1 MITSSILGII
11 FGFLTNMLPLGM
23 KLINNKWEIERDI
36 TLKRLE
42 FDLAKQQ
49 IELQARNLA
58 AQIQL
63 ADILA
68 SLREGES
75 LRSHDTAISTD
86 GVVGVI
92 RALIR
97 PAITFILFGF
107 WLAVKIALLVHLLVM
122 EQVPFLTASE
132 ALLDPFTTGLVAA
145 VMGFWFSDRTI
156 SKHAD
161 LMRRD
166 ATGGLPVTKK

>member
-1 MITSSILGII
+1 MITSGILGIVL
-11 FGFLTNMLPLGM
+11 GFLTNVLPLGM
-23 KLINNKWEIERDI
+23 KLINNKWELEKEI
-36 TLKRLE
+36 TLKKLE
-42 FDLAKQQ
+42 FDLAKQN
-49 IELQARNLA
+49 IELQAKNLA
-58 AQIQL
+58 VNLEL
-63 ADILA
+63 ANTLA
-68 SLREGES
+68 ALREGES

-97 PAITFILFGF
+97 PVITFILFGF
-107 WLAVKIALLVHLLVM
+107 WLAVKIALLVHLMVA
-122 EQVPFLTASE
+122 ESIPFLTASE

-161 LMRRD
+161 LSRRTAD
-166 ATGGLPVTKK
+166 GVLPAAKK